1 MATKIPF
8 LDLKIQY
15 QQIQSEVNRAI
26 QAVIDSGAFVNGP
39 ATKQFEKHFASY
51 CDAKFAVGVANGTDA
66 LHLALRALGIGKGDE
81 VITAANTFIATAE
94 AITLVGARVVFAD
107 IHPETYNI
115 DVTKIEE
122 KISSKTKAIIPVHL
136 FGQPADM
143 APILALAQKYHL
155 KVIEDACQ
163 AHGAKYQGQRV
174 GTFGDVACF
183 SFYPGKNLGAYG
195 DGGAV
200 VTNDETI
207 ARKVAMLADHGSLV
221 KYQHEVEGMNSRLDS
236 IQAAI
241 LDVKLNYLDQWNQRR
256 QQNAKFYNEL
266 LQDVAGIITPRE
278 FAETEPVYHLY
289 VIQAEDRDRLRQH
302 LTEAG
307 IGTGIHYPIALHLQP
322 AYQHLGLKIGDY
334 PVAEQCTRRYLSLPM
349 YPELTESMIET
360 VCQAIK
366 QYVARSKSEI

>member
-1 MATKIPF
+1 MATQVPF

-26 QAVIDSGAFVNGP
+26 QTVIDSCAFVNGP
-39 ATKQFEKHFASY
+39 ATKQFEKHFAAY
-51 CDAKFAVGVANGTDA
+51 CGAKFAVGVANGTDA
-66 LHLALRALGIGKGDE
+66 LHLALRALGIGNGDE

-94 AITLVGARVVFAD
+94 AITLAGARVVFAD

-122 KISSKTKAIIPVHL
+122 KISSKTKAIIAVHL

-143 APILALAQKYHL
+143 TPILALAQKYHL
-155 KVIEDACQ
+155 KIIEDACQ

-221 KYQHEVEGMNSRLDS
+221 KYQHEVEGTNSRLDS

-241 LDVKLNYLDQWNQRR
+241 LDVKLNYLDQWNRR
-256 QQNAKFYNEL
+256 RWQNARCYNEL
-266 LQDVAGIITPRE
+266 LKDVAGIITPRE
-278 FAETEPVYHLY
+278 LPETEPVYHLY

-366 QYVARSKSEI
+366 KYVA

>member
-1 MATKIPF
+1 MTVPF

-15 QQIQSEVNRAI
+15 QQIKSEVDQAI
-26 QAVIDSGAFVNGP
+26 QAVIDSCAFVNGP
-39 ATKQFEKHFASY
+39 ATKQFEKNFAAY
-51 CDAKFAVGVANGTDA
+51 CGAKHAVGVANGTDA
-66 LHLALRALGIGKGDE
+66 LHLALRALGIGQGDE

-94 AITLVGARVVFAD
+94 AITLAGARVVFVD

-115 DVTKIEE
+115 DVNQIEA
-122 KISSKTKAIIPVHL
+122 KISPRTKAIIPVHL

-143 APILALAQKYHL
+143 EPILMLARKHHL

-163 AHGAKYQGQRV
+163 AHGAKYQGHRV
-174 GTFGDVACF
+174 GMFGDAACF

-207 ARKVAMLADHGSLV
+207 AQKVAMLADHGSLI
-221 KYQHEVEGMNSRLDS
+221 KYQHQVEGMNSRLDS

-241 LDVKLNYLDQWNQRR
+241 LNVKLNYLDQWNQRR
-256 QQNAKFYNEL
+256 RQNARLYNEL
-266 LQDVAGIITPRE
+266 LKDVEGIVTPRE
-278 FAETEPVYHLY
+278 LPNTEPVYHLY
-289 VIQAEDRDRLRQH
+289 VIQANDRDRLRQH
-302 LTEAG
+302 LAEAG

-322 AYQHLGLKIGDY
+322 AYQHLGLKPGAY
-334 PVAEQCTRRYLSLPM
+334 PVAEACTRRYLSLPM
-349 YPELTESMIET
+349 YAELTESMIET

-366 QYVARSKSEI
+366 TYAA

>member
-1 MATKIPF
+1 MKVPF

-15 QQIQSEVNRAI
+15 QQIKSEVDRAI
-26 QAVIDSGAFVNGP
+26 QAVIDSCAFINGP
-39 ATKQFEKHFASY
+39 ATKQFEKNFATY
-51 CDAKFAVGVANGTDA
+51 CGVNHAIGVANGTDA
-66 LHLALRALGIGKGDE
+66 LHLALRALGIGQGDE

-94 AITLVGARVVFAD
+94 AITLAGARVVFVD

-115 DVTKIEE
+115 DSTKIEE

-143 APILALAQKYHL
+143 EPILRLARQHHL

-207 ARKVAMLADHGSLV
+207 AQQVAMLADHGSRI
-221 KYQHEVEGMNSRLDS
+221 KYQHQVEGMNSRLDS

-241 LDVKLNYLDQWNQRR
+241 LDVKLRYLDRWNERRR
-256 QQNAKFYNEL
+256 QNARLYNEL
-266 LQDVAGIITPRE
+266 LQDVVGIVTPRE
-278 FAETEPVYHLY
+278 LPETEPVYHLY
-289 VIQAEDRDRLRQH
+289 VIQANDRDRLRQQ
-302 LTEAG
+302 LAEAG
-307 IGTGIHYPIALHLQP
+307 IGTGIHYPMALHQQP
-322 AYQHLGLKIGDY
+322 AYQHLGLKTGDY
-334 PVAEQCTRRYLSLPM
+334 PVAETCTRRYLSLPM

-366 QYVARSKSEI
+366 KYAA